1 VKALARERNTSFDAA
16 LNSAVRAGPAAGGGG
31 SRPYTVPARPMGL
44 RAGID
49 LTRALQVAEALEDE
63 ENARKL
69 T

>member
-1 VKALARERNTSFDAA
+1 
-16 LNSAVRAGPAAGGGG
+16 
-31 SRPYTVPARPMGL
+31 MGL